1 MENLLS
7 KVKQKLKPS
16 KKLQGEL
23 SNLVNLIHQRLQKV
37 LPADVEILLCG
48 SVAKGTYLNKN
59 IDIDF
64 FLLFGPNYSSE
75 EIKRLGIYYAKKAF
89 GGFKTE
95 VRYAQHPYLKVFYKE
110 FKIDIVPSSKSLNIT
125 KIKTAVDRSQLHTIF
140 INQNLKEEQK
150 DDVRLLKKFLE
161 NLGIYGASLRVEGF
175 SGYLCEL
182 LILYYGSFL
191 EVLKAASKWKKF
203 TVIDIKN
210 YYSEEE
216 AIKIFQP
223 ANFIVVDPVDK
234 NRNVAAVVS
243 RTSFSRFVLAAR
255 KFLSRPSIKYFFPNT
270 RKIKIS
276 TLKKIIDKRKSNILV
291 LKFKSPD
298 LVEDILWPQLKKLC
312 LSIVWNL
319 EKEEFRVID
328 YYFYADV
335 QNCYILLELLD
346 FQLPKIKHIV
356 GPEIFDQ
363 ENVEGFIKKHKKA
376 LNIHPEH
383 HQLVAIEK
391 RKICTPIELIK
402 IIIKNK
408 SKFGI
413 PKGLYNVL
421 SKAKVFSPKELL
433 RDKTFFYIACDYFL
447 RKIN

>member
-16 KKLQGEL
+16 KKLQEEL

-75 EIKRLGIYYAKKAF
+75 QIKRLGIYYAKKAF

-210 YYSEEE
+210 YYSQEE

-255 KFLSRPSIKYFFPNT
+255 
-270 RKIKIS
+270 
-276 TLKKIIDKRKSNILV
+276 
-291 LKFKSPD
+291 
-298 LVEDILWPQLKKLC
+298 
-312 LSIVWNL
+312 
-319 EKEEFRVID
+319 
-328 YYFYADV
+328 
-335 QNCYILLELLD
+335 
-346 FQLPKIKHIV
+346 
-356 GPEIFDQ
+356 
-363 ENVEGFIKKHKKA
+363 
-376 LNIHPEH
+376 
-383 HQLVAIEK
+383 
-391 RKICTPIELIK
+391 
-402 IIIKNK
+402 
-408 SKFGI
+408 
-413 PKGLYNVL
+413 
-421 SKAKVFSPKELL
+421 
-433 RDKTFFYIACDYFL
+433 
-447 RKIN
+447 